1 MVLVTYDMSNLLEQ
15 KIKSGR
21 VNMFPLH
28 EYWLDIGQME
38 YFEQAQQDSSGLF
51 R

>member
-28 EYWLDIGQME
+28 EYWLDIGRME
-38 YFEQAQQDSSGLF
+38 EYELAQIEGADLTA
-51 R
+51 